1 MIIDANILVYAVDED
16 APQHARAKAFLEEHL
31 NGDRRIGPLA
41 LSTVVA
47 LAFLRITT
55 HPRVMSAPLSGSDA
69 AGFVTDWLNAPAAWL
84 PETTSKTWP
93 ILLGLINTHGVT
105 GNLVPDA
112 QLAALAI
119 QHGVPVA
126 SADSDFALFPEVVW
140 LNPFE

>member
-31 NGDRRIGPLA
+31 NGDRRIGLPWQSL
-41 LSTVVA
+41 TD
-47 LAFLRITT
+47 FLRITT

>member
-31 NGDRRIGPLA
+31 NGDRRIGLPWQSL
-41 LSTVVA
+41 T
-47 LAFLRITT
+47 AFLRITT
-55 HPRVMSAPLSGSDA
+55 HPRVMGAPLSGSDA

>member
-31 NGDRRIGPLA
+31 NGDRRIGLPWQSL
-41 LSTVVA
+41 T
-47 LAFLRITT
+47 AFLRITT
-55 HPRVMSAPLSGSDA
+55 HPRMMSAPLSGSDA

-84 PETTSKTWP
+84 PETTSTTWP
-93 ILLGLINTHGVT
+93 ILLGLIDAHGVT

-140 LNPFE
+140 LNPLE

>member
-31 NGDRRIGPLA
+31 NGDRRIGLPWQSL
-41 LSTVVA
+41 TD
-47 LAFLRITT
+47 FLRITT

-119 QHGVPVA
+119 QP
-126 SADSDFALFPEVVW
+126 
-140 LNPFE
+140 

>member
-31 NGDRRIGPLA
+31 NGDRRIGLPWQSL
-41 LSTVVA
+41 T
-47 LAFLRITT
+47 AFLRITT

-140 LNPFE
+140 LNPLE